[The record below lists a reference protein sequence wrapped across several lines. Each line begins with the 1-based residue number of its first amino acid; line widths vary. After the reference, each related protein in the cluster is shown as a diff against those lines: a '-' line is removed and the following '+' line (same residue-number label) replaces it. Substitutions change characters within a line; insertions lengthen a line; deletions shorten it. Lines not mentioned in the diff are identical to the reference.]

1 MKFINRKRWIVAAMA
16 ALTTVVG
23 CKKDLI
29 QTPRSALDPSYFAT
43 ANGVK
48 QGIVGVYSDLRSFF
62 SNEGQV
68 IYYAGTDE
76 MIAGGSAAS
85 WTTSAAAYNGI
96 NSSILPS
103 MLGLYTDI
111 NTLNGVI
118 QYASQST
125 VIDAA
130 TKAQYIAQAK
140 FLRGWMYFLLVQS
153 YGGTTATQKSGIPL
167 HTTFVTEATTADTP
181 AALADIYN
189 LIIQDLTDAAANLPA
204 TLTSNNPISG
214 SLGKIGTSGVAKAYL
229 AKAYLTR
236 GYLSEVAQAGDFQKA
251 IDLTNDLV
259 TNQGTYGFGLLPN
272 YNDVVKPAND
282 YSRETMFAIDFG
294 FSDPTYS
301 GYTQNASG
309 GFGINY
315 LPVLHRWNYV
325 SLGGV
330 DNSAGIDAIPQKI
343 NTSKQPMVRDVYN
356 GRPYTR
362 IGPNAPYTVKVAFAD
377 QVHDTRWD
385 ATFQTF
391 WICNKTV
398 AAGVKSDGTTSKGA
412 LVPTTNNS
420 SNSYV
425 PPLNG
430 DTAILMPGV
439 EVDLARR
446 DAFKGLI
453 VTPNQYNNNVFPTLK
468 KFDDPLRTDMNSF
481 SSRPVILMRFSE
493 VYLIN
498 AEANY
503 MLGNTQAAAAS
514 LNIIRR
520 RAAYRV
526 PADGQFI
533 PKGQFSV
540 TAATMATANATNA
553 EFMALNPT
561 QLIQLAIPYNNA
573 AGSQLNGMD
582 LILDEYTRELYGDLR
597 RWYDLVRTRQLV
609 RRVKMYNAIG
619 APNVQ
624 EFNMRRPIP
633 QTQIDA
639 VLSGPKYPQNNGY

>member
-1 MKFINRKRWIVAAMA
+1 MKFLNKKSWIVAAVA
-16 ALTTVVG
+16 ALTTFAG
-23 CKKDLI
+23 CKKELV
-29 QTPRSALDPSYFAT
+29 QTPRASLDPTYFAT

-48 QGIVGVYSDLRSFF
+48 QGIVGVYGDLRNFF

-68 IYYAGTDE
+68 QYYAGTDE

-85 WTTSAAAYNGI
+85 WATSASAYNGI
-96 NSSILPS
+96 NSSTLPS

-118 QYASQST
+118 QYATAST
-125 VIDAA
+125 AIDAA
-130 TKAQYIAQAK
+130 TKKQYVAQAK
-140 FLRGWMYFLLVQS
+140 FLRGWMYFWLVQS

-167 HTTFVTEATTADTP
+167 HTTFVTEATTADAP
-181 AALADIYN
+181 APLADIYK
-189 LIIQDLTDAAANLPA
+189 LIIQDFTDAAADLPP
-204 TLTSNNPISG
+204 TVTSNNPISG
-214 SLGKIGTSGVAKAYL
+214 GNGKIGTSGVAKAYL

-236 GYLSEVAQAGDFQKA
+236 GYLSEVAQSTDFKNA
-251 IDLTNDLV
+251 ADLTSELI
-259 TNQGTYGFGLLPN
+259 TNQGTYGFGLMQD

-282 YSRETMFAIDFG
+282 YGKETMFSIDYG
-294 FSDPTYS
+294 ISDPTYS
-301 GYTQNASG
+301 GYVQNGSG
-309 GFGINY
+309 GYGINY

-325 SLGGV
+325 SLAGV
-330 DNSAGIDAIPQKI
+330 DNSKGIDAVPQVI
-343 NTSKQPMVRDVYN
+343 NSSKQPMTRDVYN

-362 IGPNAPYTVKVAFAD
+362 VGPNTNYTVKVAFAD

-391 WICNKTV
+391 WICNKAV
-398 AAGVKSDGTTSKGA
+398 PAGLKSDGTLKAA
-412 LVPTTNNS
+412 LIPTTYNS
-420 SNSYV
+420 INSYV
-425 PPLNG
+425 PPLDG

-439 EVDLARR
+439 EVTMARR

-453 VTPNQYNNNVFPTLK
+453 VTPNQYNNNIFPTLK

-493 VYLIN
+493 VYLMN

-503 MLGNTQAAAAS
+503 MLGNTTAAAAS
-514 LNIIRR
+514 LNVIRQ

-526 PADGQFI
+526 PADAQFI

-540 TAATMATANATNA
+540 TAATMAAANAANA
-553 EFMALNPT
+553 AAMALTPT
-561 QLIQLAIPYNNA
+561 QLGQLAVPNNTA
-573 AGSQLNGMD
+573 PGSQLNGMD

-609 RRVKMYNAIG
+609 RRMKMYNPIG
-619 APNVQ
+619 GANVQ
-624 EFNMRRPIP
+624 EFQMRRPIP
-633 QTQIDA
+633 QTQVDA